1 MHDMTAFNYKLIIA
15 YDGTAYSGWQMQ
27 PNAISI
33 QELFEN
39 ALHTLTREKV
49 RLIGSGRTDAGVHA
63 RGQVAHF
70 KCSKAL
76 DLGYLFC
83 ALNGILPID
92 IRLLHIE
99 SAPLT
104 FHAQRS
110 ALRKIYHYNL
120 CFEPVVLPFDRL
132 YRYHFRK
139 AVSLDLLQEAARLFV
154 GTHDFTSFA
163 NSGDEGA
170 CRKNPVRTI
179 YRLDVVKQEQ
189 GVRLEFEGN
198 GFLYK
203 MVRNIVGMLL
213 NVASGKRS
221 INEIETL
228 FQAKDRRLAPQSAP
242 AQGLFLMKVFYPHP
256 Q

>member
-1 MHDMTAFNYKLIIA
+1 MTAPTFNYKLIIA
-15 YDGTAYSGWQMQ
+15 YDGTAYSGWQVQ

-33 QELFEN
+33 QEIIEK
-39 ALHTLTREKV
+39 ALHTLTHEKV

-63 RGQVAHF
+63 LAQVAHF
-70 KCSKAL
+70 KCTEEL
-76 DLGYLFC
+76 DLPPIFR
-83 ALNGILPID
+83 ALNGILPPD
-92 IRLLHIE
+92 IRLLHIG
-99 SAPLT
+99 SAPST

-110 ALRKIYHYNL
+110 ALRKIYHYHL
-120 CFEPVVLPFDRL
+120 SFEPVLMPFDRL
-132 YRYHFRK
+132 YCYHFRNRGK
-139 AVSLDLLQEAARLFV
+139 VSFDLLQEAARLFV
-154 GTHDFTSFA
+154 GTHDFSSFA

-170 CRKNPVRTI
+170 CRKNPIRTI
-179 YRLDVVKQEQ
+179 YRLDVVPHEK

-221 INEIETL
+221 IDEIEML

-242 AQGLFLMKVFYPHP
+242 AQGLFLVKVLYT
-256 Q
+256 